1 MSLVLRRKLQII
13 AIITIFLLA
22 FVVLVALAVGA
33 PLDVAVI
40 IGLLAGI
47 AIAVVEEFYVQGR
60 AGAWMRQMPPML
72 AIPIYASA
80 LCAIFLAV
88 QHLAFFLTGRINE
101 LSDAYARYPVTIP
114 LSLVAAS
121 LAILALRIVGFIGAR
136 NLFNLLIGRYMRP
149 IIERKVLLFVD
160 MKSSTATV
168 EEFGPVRAKA
178 YIGKFLFDI
187 SRPVTE
193 HGGEIYLY
201 TGDGLIGMWDWDTA
215 LAGNTIVAAVD
226 AIHTTIAR
234 ERAEYEREF
243 GRVPEFRIGVH
254 GGDVV
259 ISEQGDTK
267 RAIGVYGDTINIAA
281 RMEQTA
287 KDIGVGCVFSADVAD
302 ALPNGM
308 SGFEPRGEVAV
319 RGISKPVSIW
329 SYVGGNSRAAKS
341 PHSV

>member
-1 MSLVLRRKLQII
+1 MSLALRHKLQII
-13 AIITIFLLA
+13 AIITAFLLA
-22 FVVLVALAVGA
+22 FAVVFALAVGA

-40 IGLLAGI
+40 GGLLIGFTI
-47 AIAVVEEFYVQGR
+47 AAVEEFYVQGR
-60 AGAWMRQMPPML
+60 AGAWMRRMRPIL

-80 LCAIFLAV
+80 ICAIFFAV
-88 QHLAFFLTGRINE
+88 QHLAFVVTGRIDE
-101 LSDAYARYPVTIP
+101 LSDAYARYPLTIP
-114 LSLVAAS
+114 VLLVVTA

-149 IIERKVLLFVD
+149 IIERKVLLFID
-160 MKSSTATV
+160 MKGSTSTV
-168 EEFGPVRAKA
+168 EALGPVRAKA

-201 TGDGLIGMWDWDTA
+201 TGDGLIGLWDWDAA
-215 LAGNTIVAAVD
+215 LADNAIVAAVD
-226 AIHTTIAR
+226 AIYAIIAR
-234 ERAEYEREF
+234 ERAEYERDF

-267 RAIGVYGDTINIAA
+267 RAIGIYGNTINIAA
-281 RMEQTA
+281 RMEHTA
-287 KDIGVGCVFSADVAD
+287 KEIDVGCVFSADVAD

-308 SGFEPRGEVAV
+308 PGFETRGEVTV
-319 RGISKPVSIW
+319 RGISQPIAIR
-329 SYVGGNSRAAKS
+329 SYVGGKSRAA
-341 PHSV
+341 